1 MTKGF
6 AALVIASDGTN
17 TGQAYFNALP
27 TTSGL
32 GSGGSSTSSSTKDTT
47 RGWVVGTGIPS
58 KPLVILTDSGAT
70 ITTSLLTA
78 TTSQE
83 MKKNPVPPPSVMR
96 SILY

>member
-1 MTKGF
+1 
-6 AALVIASDGTN
+6 
-17 TGQAYFNALP
+17 
-27 TTSGL
+27 
-32 GSGGSSTSSSTKDTT
+32 
-47 RGWVVGTGIPS
+47 VVGTGIPS